1 MRPSLFPL
9 GCAVVGAVACH
20 QAPAGPLG
28 SALPMVSAAAIVE
41 GRANGVVPT
50 DTTDAKMSIGLQRA
64 RWTLRSAPADGDGD
78 FWSDVALLDTP
89 NAERAATSMEERT
102 FAVALRTLLD
112 GQPEAAAV
120 AFEILHTTAN
130 DSLVRSRAR
139 VGLTMALS
147 YHSDWSAMA
156 RLRAVATASD
166 SVTSSPALAA
176 GVERWARA
184 RSIVPP
190 PVFDIPSGEVVLP
203 MRRSF
208 LGTPVVTIRINGKP
222 HDFWLDTG
230 ASMTLLSTDVAVDAG
245 AKLAAYDTLA
255 LGVVGGHI
263 EARAIYVDSMSLG
276 SIVVRGLGAALV
288 SPEALQFDER
298 TINNVRR
305 TIPIDGMIGTDVLR
319 HLDVVIDARAGTIT
333 LSRPRRRNVTTRN
346 LFWVGYPVVRFVT
359 HDGRPVLFGLDTGAE
374 GTYVTTSLLKKL
386 PRTPVAA
393 RRNSLVGL
401 GAAQQGTSTSSRKSS
416 WVARNVPLS
425 DGSYAVTL
433 RNVPVMPSQRWTF
446 VDFDGVIGSDIA
458 LATRLHLDFTNGV
471 FDIRASAAQER
482 PVGAGPDVKV
492 GH

>member
-1 MRPSLFPL
+1 
-9 GCAVVGAVACH
+9 
-20 QAPAGPLG
+20 
-28 SALPMVSAAAIVE
+28 MVSAAAIVE
-41 GRANGVVPT
+41 GRTNGVVPT
-50 DTTDAKMSIGLQRA
+50 DTTDAKMSIGLERA
-64 RWTLRSAPADGDGD
+64 RWTLRSAPVDGDGD

-89 NAERAATSMEERT
+89 SAERRASSMEERT
-102 FAVALRTLLD
+102 FAVALRTLME

-120 AFEILHTTAN
+120 AFEILHGSAN
-130 DSLVRSRAR
+130 DSLVRTRAR

-147 YHSDWSAMA
+147 YHSDWGAMA
-156 RLRAVATASD
+156 RLRTLADAPGDSAS
-166 SVTSSPALAA
+166 SSLAMAA

-184 RSIVPP
+184 LSLVPP
-190 PVFDIPSGEVVLP
+190 PVFDIPGGEIVLP

-208 LGTPVVTIRINGKP
+208 IGTPVVTIRINGKP

-230 ASMTLLSTDVAVDAG
+230 ASMTLLSTDVAIEAG
-245 AKLAAYDTLA
+245 AKLAANDTLA

-263 EARAIYVDSMSLG
+263 EARAIYIDSMSMG
-276 SIVVRGLGAALV
+276 SISVRGLGAALV

-298 TINNVRR
+298 TINGVKR
-305 TIPIDGMIGTDVLR
+305 TVPIDGMIGTDVLR

-333 LSRPRRRNVTTRN
+333 LSRPRRRNVSTRN

-359 HDGRPVLFGLDTGAE
+359 HEGRPVLFGLDTGAE
-374 GTYVTTSLLKKL
+374 GTYVTTTLLKKL

-401 GAAQQGTSTSSRKSS
+401 GAAQQGSATSSRKSS

-425 DGSYAVTL
+425 DGNYAVTL

-471 FDIRASAAQER
+471 FDIRASAMQDR
-482 PVGAGPDVKV
+482 PVGAMPEVKV

>member
-1 MRPSLFPL
+1 
-9 GCAVVGAVACH
+9 
-20 QAPAGPLG
+20 
-28 SALPMVSAAAIVE
+28 
-41 GRANGVVPT
+41 
-50 DTTDAKMSIGLQRA
+50 
-64 RWTLRSAPADGDGD
+64 
-78 FWSDVALLDTP
+78 
-89 NAERAATSMEERT
+89 
-102 FAVALRTLLD
+102 
-112 GQPEAAAV
+112 
-120 AFEILHTTAN
+120 
-130 DSLVRSRAR
+130 
-139 VGLTMALS
+139 
-147 YHSDWSAMA
+147 
-156 RLRAVATASD
+156 
-166 SVTSSPALAA
+166 
-176 GVERWARA
+176 
-184 RSIVPP
+184 
-190 PVFDIPSGEVVLP
+190 VFDIPSGEVVLP

>member
-1 MRPSLFPL
+1 
-9 GCAVVGAVACH
+9 
-20 QAPAGPLG
+20 
-28 SALPMVSAAAIVE
+28 MVSAAAIVE

-50 DTTDAKMSIGLQRA
+50 DTTDAKLSIGLQRA
-64 RWTLRSAPADGDGD
+64 RWTLRAATDSDGD

-89 NAERAATSMEERT
+89 SAERAATSMEERT
-102 FAVALRTLLD
+102 FAVALRTLMD

-120 AFEILHTTAN
+120 AFEILHGTAN

-147 YHSDWSAMA
+147 YHSDWGAMA
-156 RLRAVATASD
+156 RLRAIATTDDTA
-166 SVTSSPALAA
+166 TRSPALAA
-176 GVERWARA
+176 SVERWARA
-184 RSIVPP
+184 LSIVPP

-230 ASMTLLSTDVAVDAG
+230 ASMTLLSTDVAIDAG
-245 AKLAAYDTLA
+245 AKLAANDTLA

-263 EARAIYVDSMSLG
+263 EARAIYVDSMSMG

-305 TIPIDGMIGTDVLR
+305 TVPIDGMIGTDVLR

-374 GTYVTTSLLKKL
+374 GTYVTTTLLKKL
-386 PRTPVAA
+386 PRTSVAA

-401 GAAQQGTSTSSRKSS
+401 GASQQGSATSSRKSS

-425 DGSYAVTL
+425 DGNYVVTL

>member
-1 MRPSLFPL
+1 MRRSLFPL
-9 GCAVVGAVACH
+9 GCVILGALACR
-20 QAPAGPLG
+20 QPAADPLG
-28 SALPMVSAAAIVE
+28 RATLPMVSAAAIVE

-50 DTTDAKMSIGLQRA
+50 DTVDAAMTIGLQRA
-64 RWTLRSAPADGDGD
+64 RWSLRSDKSEQGD
-78 FWSDVALLDTP
+78 FWSDISLLDTP

-102 FAVALRTLLD
+102 FAVALRTLME
-112 GQPEAAAV
+112 GQTEAAAM
-120 AFEILHTTAN
+120 AFQILHGSAS

-147 YHSDWSAMA
+147 YHSDWAAMA
-156 RLRAVATASD
+156 RLRTGATSD
-166 SVTSSPALAA
+166 SAPSPLALAA

-184 RSIVPP
+184 LSIVPP

-230 ASMTLLSTDVAVDAG
+230 ASMTLLSTDVAVAAG
-245 AKLAAYDTLA
+245 AKLAANDTLA

-263 EARAIYVDSMSLG
+263 EARAIYIDSMSLG

-288 SPEALQFDER
+288 SPEALRFDER
-298 TINNVRR
+298 TVNGIKR
-305 TIPIDGMIGTDVLR
+305 TVPIDGMIGTDVLR

-333 LSRPRRRNVTTRN
+333 LRRPTRRNVATRN
-346 LFWVGYPVVRFVT
+346 LFWIGYPVVRLVT
-359 HDGRPVLFGLDTGAE
+359 RDGRPVIFGLDTGAE
-374 GTYVTTSLLKKL
+374 GTYVTTTLLKKL

-401 GAAQQGTSTSSRKSS
+401 GASQQGSSASKKSS

-425 DGSYAVTL
+425 DGNYAIAL
-433 RNVPVMPSQRWTF
+433 RNVPIMPAQRWTF
-446 VDFDGVIGSDIA
+446 VEFDGVIGSDVAI
-458 LATRLHLDFTNGV
+458 ATRMHLDFTNGV
-471 FDIRASAAQER
+471 FDIRASDASL
-482 PVGAGPDVKV
+482 PPLGGAPDVKV
-492 GH
+492 VH

>member
-1 MRPSLFPL
+1 MRRSLFPL
-9 GCAVVGAVACH
+9 GCAVLGALACH
-20 QAPAGPLG
+20 RPPADPLG

-50 DTTDAKMSIGLQRA
+50 DTVDAAMTIGLQRA
-64 RWTLRSAPADGDGD
+64 RWSLRSDKVEKGD
-78 FWSDVALLDTP
+78 FWSDISLLDTP

-102 FAVALRTLLD
+102 FAAALRTLME
-112 GQPEAAAV
+112 GQNEAAAV
-120 AFEILHTTAN
+120 AFQILHGSAN

-147 YHSDWSAMA
+147 YHSDWAAMA
-156 RLRAVATASD
+156 QLRAAGDSD
-166 SVTSSPALAA
+166 SAITSLALSA

-184 RSIVPP
+184 LSIVPP

-230 ASMTLLSTDVAVDAG
+230 ASMTLLSTDVAIAAG
-245 AKLAAYDTLA
+245 AKLAANDTLA

-263 EARAIYVDSMSLG
+263 EARAIYIDSMSLG
-276 SIVVRGLGAALV
+276 SVVVRGLGAALV
-288 SPEALQFDER
+288 SPEALRFDER
-298 TINNVRR
+298 TINGIKR
-305 TIPIDGMIGTDVLR
+305 TVPIDGMIGTDVLR

-333 LSRPRRRNVTTRN
+333 LRRPTRRNVATRN
-346 LFWVGYPVVRFVT
+346 LFWVGYPVVRLVT
-359 HDGRPVLFGLDTGAE
+359 RDGRPVIFGLDTGAE
-374 GTYVTTSLLKKL
+374 GTYVTTTLLKKL

-401 GAAQQGTSTSSRKSS
+401 GASQQGSSASKKSS

-425 DGSYAVTL
+425 DGNYAIAL
-433 RNVPVMPSQRWTF
+433 RNVPIMPAQRWTF
-446 VDFDGVIGSDIA
+446 VEFDGVIGSDVAI
-458 LATRLHLDFTNGV
+458 ATRMHLDFTNGV
-471 FDIRASAAQER
+471 FDIRASEASIPALG
-482 PVGAGPDVKV
+482 GAPDVKV
-492 GH
+492 VH